1 MYERTKQIHAH
12 TVIIQGSLPIIV
24 LSGAQSVGDALD
36 GIQNGAGEVVGGVG
50 LVLGAGAKVRGLI
63 VAVVMVE
70 GVGIAC

>member
-12 TVIIQGSLPIIV
+12 TVIIQGSSPIIV

-50 LVLGAGAKVRGLI
+50 LVLGAGAQVGGLV
-63 VAVVMVE
+63 VAV
-70 GVGIAC
+70 G